1 MKDSNARNETIQAH
15 LALARRVAARERA
28 AAEDFARLV
37 MPTVRTLSR
46 RLTATESDA
55 NDAAQV
61 ALVEILGAAK
71 TYAGRG
77 SLLGWA
83 RTIGARAVVRWRVRS
98 GTRADASLERADTE
112 ARSELPTSV
121 IDSLPRPLLSYLD
134 ELPESQ
140 REALVLRVCAGCTI
154 PEVSEITGAPVA
166 TVKSRISAGLNR
178 LRKAVRRDVEFGVRA
193 S

>member
-1 MKDSNARNETIQAH
+1 M
-15 LALARRVAARERA
+15 AARERA
-28 AAEDFARLV
+28 AAEEFARLV

-71 TYAGRG
+71 SYSGRG

-83 RTIGARAVVRWRVRS
+83 RTVGARAVVRWRVRS
-98 GTRADASLERADTE
+98 GTRADAGLERADTE
-112 ARSELPTSV
+112 PRSELSTSV
-121 IDSLPRPLLSYLD
+121 IDALPRPLLSYLD

-140 REALVLRVCAGCTI
+140 REALVLRICAGCTI
-154 PEVSEITGAPVA
+154 PEVAEIAGAPVA